1 MIHYSPL
8 GTPIAGVV
16 LFAPK
21 PFRDPRGAFSR
32 IYDHGEPI
40 VDINGNEIAFNVQQV
55 NISENAYH
63 VFRGLHYQPDQ
74 AKFIRVVR
82 GEVFDVVVDLRRD
95 SPTYLQATGF
105 RLGQS
110 GWSLYVPPM
119 VAHGFIALEDNTT
132 VVYLASARWNLETEG
147 GIRLDDPLISAQLM
161 DPIISSMVI
170 SERDRS
176 FPDWIK

>member
-1 MIHYSPL
+1 
-8 GTPIAGVV
+8 
-16 LFAPK
+16 
-21 PFRDPRGAFSR
+21 
-32 IYDHGEPI
+32 
-40 VDINGNEIAFNVQQV
+40 
-55 NISENAYH
+55 
-63 VFRGLHYQPDQ
+63 
-74 AKFIRVVR
+74 
-82 GEVFDVVVDLRRD
+82 
-95 SPTYLQATGF
+95 
-105 RLGQS
+105 
-110 GWSLYVPPM
+110 M